1 MVKPESCTDPN
12 DAQVSSSGNGSGI
25 DDETVDLPCHVS
37 LEAADDLAFGLA
49 FGRPTSG
56 IGLGGRISGEAVHHD
71 SPQCMVGLAVAR
83 TVETVRGL
91 NIDAILPREAGD
103 GESPPALA
111 CRAKVRP

>member
-12 DAQVSSSGNGSGI
+12 DAQVSSSGNDSGI

-49 FGRPTSG
+49 LGRPTSG

-83 TVETVRGL
+83 TVETVTHSFSRGRFDR
-91 NIDAILPREAGD
+91 IDAAHG
-103 GESPPALA
+103 GEGGLA
-111 CRAKVRP
+111 SKPI